1 MEVSSERPLPR
12 PTEASRPYWEACRNH
27 ELWLQR
33 CASCGAYRFPAGF
46 MCPDC
51 SSLDLAWQR
60 VSGRGK
66 IYTYTVVHRAPHPAL
81 AGEAPYAV
89 ALIELD
95 EGPCLMSN
103 IVGCPSDDVRID
115 MAVEVVFRD
124 MTPSVTLPL
133 FRPVVR

>member
-12 PTEASRPYWEACRNH
+12 PTEASRPYWEACRTH

-33 CASCGAYRFPAGF
+33 CASCGTYRFPAGF

-81 AGEAPYAV
+81 AGEAPYVV

-95 EGPCLMSN
+95 EGPCLMTN

-115 MAVEVVFRD
+115 MPVEVVFRD
-124 MTPSVTLPL
+124 MTPAVTLPL
-133 FRPVVR
+133 FRPAR